1 MSQERTITLRKRIAT
16 SKCKTEDGKP
26 IQFLGSGYIN
36 RWKNGKGCSCS
47 PDAMF
52 AENILPDLKWD
63 ECEIYVNCTISLDPF
78 EGAVEMWC
86 FGRRLQSRAVT
97 PYKPTLLKT
106 DNNTNERDRAD
117 TYKMKGSF
125 MYLDSWCDNAF
136 FEQIPAGEIFPV
148 YVSVKRIDN

>member
-1 MSQERTITLRKRIAT
+1 MSQERTITLRKRIAA

-26 IQFLGSGYIN
+26 IQCLGSGYIN

-78 EGAVEMWC
+78 DGAVEMWC
-86 FGRRLQSRAVT
+86 FGRRLQSR
-97 PYKPTLLKT
+97 
-106 DNNTNERDRAD
+106 
-117 TYKMKGSF
+117 S
-125 MYLDSWCDNAF
+125 
-136 FEQIPAGEIFPV
+136 
-148 YVSVKRIDN
+148 